1 MDNGAYHNQ
10 AIVDPFSTT
19 NAYINYTVRG
29 HSIFDQTKIR
39 LSFNNLFN
47 QSSITGDGIT
57 GLAQTMSIAGN
68 NTTYTDPFNT
78 NGQTPIAGGDNVSI
92 LPRRS
97 IVLSIQFGLSPK
109 R

>member
-1 MDNGAYHNQ
+1 
-10 AIVDPFSTT
+10 
-19 NAYINYTVRG
+19 
-29 HSIFDQTKIR
+29 
-39 LSFNNLFN
+39 
-47 QSSITGDGIT
+47 
-57 GLAQTMSIAGN
+57 MSIAGN

-92 LPRRS
+92 LPGRS